1 MSVSAVIFD
10 LDGTLLDTLADL
22 AETTNVVLAGFGF
35 PSFPHEDYR
44 FLVGDGVRVLFQRAI
59 PAGVLEL
66 PDSEKVLDKC
76 VEAFNIEYATRWDR
90 TSGLYPGIAEMLDG
104 LSSRRIPMGILSNK
118 PQAFTEQCVRKLLS
132 GWHFSPIFGQ
142 REGVPRK
149 PDPAGVTEILQ
160 HWDLTPA
167 QCLYVGDTN
176 TDMQTGRSAGC
187 VTIGVTWG
195 FRPRSEL
202 LDSGAQHIM
211 DHPSELLN
219 FM

>member
-1 MSVSAVIFD
+1 MNVSAVIFD

-22 AETTNVVLAGFGF
+22 AETTNAVLTGFGF
-35 PSFPHEDYR
+35 PSFPLEDYK

-59 PAGVLEL
+59 PAESLDS

-76 VEAFNIEYATRWDR
+76 VEAFNVEYATRWDR
-90 TSGLYPGIAEMLDG
+90 TSGLYPGIAEMLDE
-104 LSSRRIPMGILSNK
+104 LTLRRIPMGILSNK
-118 PQAFTEQCVRKLLS
+118 PQAFTEHCVRKLLGDWS
-132 GWHFSPIFGQ
+132 FFPVFGQ

-149 PDPAGVTEILQ
+149 PDPAGVAETLQ
-160 HWDLTPA
+160 HWNLAPT

-195 FRPRSEL
+195 FRPQSEL
-202 LDSGAQHIM
+202 LDAGAHYIIER
-211 DHPSELLN
+211 PSELLK